1 MNSQQV
7 FIARPSTSMSGQ
19 HTISS
24 GTLSMISVLFVDDN
38 TDLFGQI
45 RSFLEKTGDIRIDN
59 ARSIKQAIEKTRGRT
74 YDVILSYEQIPEV
87 NGIEFVSD
95 MNGIEFLKYLK
106 SSGNATPVILLCRR
120 GSQKIAVQE
129 VTIGTEISIPKN
141 GDIRPHL
148 IEMVTL
154 IKQTMLRRKAER
166 EVKMQND
173 QLTSILSATPLG
185 IFQVRNQVIT
195 WANPQFAGMLGYEE
209 SYPVGKE
216 MCGFFK
222 SPDDFERVCQELR
235 ITRTPRSFGM
245 AECSLVKNDHTSLV
259 CQLQVQAVD
268 PRDIGK
274 GGTFIVTDVSEKRRM
289 ADALKESEARYR
301 EVLQNTQSIIIRMDT
316 QGTITFFNRFALAF
330 FDYTADEVIGK
341 NVVGTIVAEKSRSGH
356 DLSMMANDLG
366 FNAEGY
372 AVNVNENVRRN
383 GDRVWIAWINKAIR
397 DEQGHIIEILCI
409 GNDITD
415 RKRTGE
421 VRISTDTWKDIVV
434 ADTDVKEEVFDAV
447 FHISTEIS
455 IEGREGKSV
464 GTTFLIGD
472 ADNVMAK
479 SRQISLNAFEGQK
492 PESRMI
498 TNQDIKEN
506 IKEFAQLD
514 GAFVIDGSGYIR
526 AQSRYITVDTSNVS
540 LPKGMGTRHNSVAAM
555 TQVTSAVGIVVSQS
569 GGGITIFKNGLIL
582 KKITL

>member
-1 MNSQQV
+1 
-7 FIARPSTSMSGQ
+7 MSGQ
-19 HTISS
+19 HTFSS
-24 GTLSMISVLFVDDN
+24 GTAPMISVLFVDDN

-59 ARSIKQAIEKTRGRT
+59 ARSIKQAIEKMKGRT

-106 SSGNATPVILLCRR
+106 STGNTTPVILLCRR
-120 GSQKIAVQE
+120 GSQKIAVEE
-129 VTIGTEISIPKN
+129 VMIGSEISIPKT
-141 GDIRPHL
+141 GDIRPNL
-148 IEMVTL
+148 PELVTL

-173 QLTSILSATPLG
+173 QLASILSATPLG
-185 IFQVRNQVIT
+185 IFQVRNEVIT

-216 MCGFFK
+216 MGSFFK
-222 SPDDFERVCQELR
+222 APEDFERTCHELR
-235 ITRTPRSFGM
+235 ITRTSRGFGM
-245 AECSLVKNDHTSLV
+245 AECSLVKKDHTSLV

-274 GGTFIVTDVSEKRRM
+274 GGTFVVTDVSEKRKI

-316 QGTITFFNRFALAF
+316 QGTITFFNRFALEF

-356 DLSMMANDLG
+356 DLTMMANDLG

-514 GAFVIDGSGYIR
+514 GAFVIDGTGYIR

>member
-1 MNSQQV
+1 
-7 FIARPSTSMSGQ
+7 MSG
-19 HTISS
+19 HHAISY
-24 GTLSMISVLFVDDN
+24 GIFSMISVLFVDDN

-45 RSFLEKTGDIRIDN
+45 RSFLEKAGDIRLDN
-59 ARSIKQAIEKTRGRT
+59 ARSIKQAIEKIKGRT
-74 YDVILSYEQIPEV
+74 YDIILSYEQIPEV

-106 SSGNATPVILLCRR
+106 SSGNTTPVILICRR
-120 GSQKIAVQE
+120 GLQKIAVEE
-129 VTIGTEISIPKN
+129 VTIGTEINIPKS
-141 GDIRPHL
+141 GDIRPQL
-148 IEMVTL
+148 LEMVTL

-166 EVKMQND
+166 EVKVQND
-173 QLTSILSATPLG
+173 QLTAILSATPLG

-195 WANPQFAGMLGYEE
+195 WVNPQFAEMLGYEDP
-209 SYPVGKE
+209 YLVGKE
-216 MCGFFK
+216 ICSFFK
-222 SPDDFERVCQELR
+222 TPEDFDRTFQELR
-235 ITRTPRSFGM
+235 IARTSRGYGM
-245 AECSLVKNDHTSLV
+245 AECSLLKKDRTFLV
-259 CQLQVQAVD
+259 CQLQEQAAD
-268 PRDIGK
+268 PRDISK
-274 GGTFIVTDVSEKRRM
+274 GGTFIVTDVSEKRKI

-301 EVLQNTQSIIIRMDT
+301 EVLMNTQSIIIRMDT
-316 QGTITFFNRFALAF
+316 LGNITFFNHFALSF
-330 FDYTADEVIGK
+330 FDYTSDDVIGK
-341 NVVGTIVAEKSRSGH
+341 NVVGTIVPQKARGGH

-372 AVNVNENVRRN
+372 AVNVNENIRRN

-415 RKRTGE
+415 RKRSGE

-434 ADTDVKEEVFDAV
+434 AETDVREEVFDAV

-455 IEGREGKSV
+455 MEGREGKSV

-514 GAFVIDGSGYIR
+514 GAFVIDGTGYIR
-526 AQSRYITVDTSNVS
+526 AQSRYITVDTSTVS

-555 TQVTSAVGIVVSQS
+555 TQVTNAVGIVVSQS